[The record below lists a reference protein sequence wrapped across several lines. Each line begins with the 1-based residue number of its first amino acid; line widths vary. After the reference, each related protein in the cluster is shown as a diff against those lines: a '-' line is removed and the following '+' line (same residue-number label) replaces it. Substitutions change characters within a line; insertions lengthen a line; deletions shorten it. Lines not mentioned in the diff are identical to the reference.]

1 MIKLFFPFWVVWEA
15 RLISAGLWGMLSS
28 SRRRQER
35 PGSKH
40 KEASLCN
47 AKFLLLQDLSILI
60 LQLSQQCHVLFAS
73 CLSYKIKSHFLFQ
86 GDKFEKKIKWK
97 PQSLHIYYIF
107 YLNDINFWNMWTIE
121 TVKKRSMLQYLLLHQ
136 QNSTHI
142 LLVTI
147 ITTI

>member
-1 MIKLFFPFWVVWEA
+1 MLLILGLYLALRRLVVNINWILPSFLIPHAEFVHWSCSLILHHSKSSKNAFYFLMIKLFFPFWVVWEA

-73 CLSYKIKSHFLFQ
+73 CLSYKIVIFSSKVTSL
-86 GDKFEKKIKWK
+86 KKK
-97 PQSLHIYYIF
+97 
-107 YLNDINFWNMWTIE
+107 
-121 TVKKRSMLQYLLLHQ
+121 
-136 QNSTHI
+136 
-142 LLVTI
+142 
-147 ITTI
+147 